1 MHDVVI
7 VGAGPA
13 GCSAAWVCSQAGL
26 QVLVVSANLDAVFL
40 SDSDPVRLD
49 AAASELCA
57 ALELPGTVPA
67 RDAHRSARWLLEQQP
82 GIHLLQ
88 ASVSAVLTE
97 SGRVTGVETWEG
109 PVFTAPLVG
118 LCVGSFLDASLE
130 AGALQESAGRPGQ
143 MAYPEL
149 AENLRQLGLELRP
162 ARYAFTTGS
171 GPGAVSSLVLG
182 TAGAA
187 AVLLEQPAGLGAAG
201 YCVDPQVSFSGAA
214 AAGQELGRLLAAQAR
229 AVS

>member
-13 GCSAAWVCSQAGL
+13 GCSAAWVCAQAGL
-26 QVLVVSANLDAVFL
+26 QVLLISANLDAVFL
-40 SDSDPVRLD
+40 ADMDPPLLD
-49 AAASELCA
+49 GAASDFCR
-57 ALELPGTVPA
+57 ALDLPADVPA
-67 RDAHRSARWLLEQQP
+67 REAHRSARWLLEQQP

-88 ASVSAVLTE
+88 ASVSAVLTRA
-97 SGRVTGVETWEG
+97 GRVSGVETWEG
-109 PVFTAPLVG
+109 PTFTAPLVG
-118 LCVGSFLDASLE
+118 LCVGSFLDARLD

-149 AENLRQLGLELRP
+149 AVNLRELGVELRQ
-162 ARYAFTTGS
+162 AQYGFEAGA
-171 GPGAVSSLVLG
+171 GPGTVTSYVLES
-182 TAGAA
+182 AGQA

-201 YCVDPQVSFSGAA
+201 FCVDPHVTFSGAA
-214 AAGQELGRLLAAQAR
+214 AAGQRLGSLLTAQAR